1 MIDRLQIRE
10 LQELVGEETLDRLK
24 NIVPYI
30 PNTDIEHP
38 NDIYEKKHLVKI
50 FLSFS
55 GQDILSKNKFRVKIL
70 NRLSLDEITSLAT
83 NLNIDPTLE
92 FKHLV
97 NKISRLK
104 WGNNEETKIVIEFL
118 KLPEEYLPAPEKK
131 LKNIEHVEKPEIPF
145 KILKDFQINIF
156 QKSTDRLKNPIQRF
170 IIQMPT
176 GSGKTRTAMEII
188 ASQLNKNPGKSVMW
202 IANSEELCEQ
212 AVESFKDVWIHV
224 GNFDVDLIRAWG
236 GNNLQIPVKSSF
248 IVGGFAKL
256 NSTFKKDND
265 LPEIISK
272 QLVMVIVDEAHQV
285 VAPTYKKVVDSLL
298 KSNFRSHLIGLTAT
312 PGRSNIERDE
322 TKDLSEFFS
331 RNMIE
336 IDSGD
341 KSVFEYLRDKKILSY
356 IEKDPLIYDKY
367 YELTEKEK
375 KYVDTWFDFPPGLL
389 ERISQDDVRNLEI
402 IKKMNIECESN
413 KNVIFFAGSI
423 DQSKFICA
431 TLNFMGFRAEH
442 VDGNTGRDR
451 RRNIIQEFKDG
462 NLNVICNFG
471 VLTTGFDAPKTDVIF
486 IARPTMS
493 VVLYSQMV
501 GRGLRGPAIGGTQY
515 CKLIDVIDNLDA
527 YKSPE
532 NVYDY
537 FEEYWNI

>member
-1 MIDRLQIRE
+1 MIDRLQIKE
-10 LQELVGEETLDRLK
+10 LQELVGDDTLDRLK
-24 NIVPYI
+24 NIIPYI
-30 PNTDIEHP
+30 PNTNLEHP
-38 NDIYEKKHLVKI
+38 NDIYEKQQLVKI

-55 GQDILSKNKFRVKIL
+55 GQDSLSKNKFRAKIL
-70 NRLSLDEITSLAT
+70 NRLSSDEITFLA
-83 NLNIDPTLE
+83 NKLNIDPTLE
-92 FKHLV
+92 LKQLV

-104 WGNNEETKIVIEFL
+104 WGDNEETKIIIDFL
-118 KLPEEYLPAPEKK
+118 KLPEEYLPSAEKK
-131 LKNIEHVEKPEIPF
+131 LNNIENVEKPEIPF
-145 KILKDFQINIF
+145 KILKDFQIRIF
-156 QKSTDRLKNPIQRF
+156 ENCMSKLKNPIQRF

-176 GSGKTRTAMEII
+176 GSGKTRTSMEII
-188 ASQLNKNPGKSVMW
+188 ASQLNDNPGKSVMW

-212 AVESFKDVWIHV
+212 AVESFKDVWEHI

-236 GNNLQIPVKSSF
+236 SNNLQIPVKSSF

-256 NSTFKKDND
+256 NSTFKKDKE
-265 LPEIISK
+265 LPGIISK
-272 QLVMVIVDEAHQV
+272 HLVMILVDEAHQV

-298 KSNFRSHLIGLTAT
+298 KSNYASHLIGLTAT
-312 PGRSNIERDE
+312 PGRSNLERDE
-322 TKDLSEFFS
+322 TKDLSDFFS
-331 RNMIE
+331 GTMIE
-336 IDSGD
+336 INPED
-341 KSVFEYLRDKKILSY
+341 KTVFEFLRDKKILSH

-375 KYVDTWFDFPPGLL
+375 KYVDTWFDFPSGLL
-389 ERISQDDVRNLEI
+389 ERISLDDARNLEI
-402 IKKMNIECESN
+402 IKKLKNECESD
-413 KNVIFFAGSI
+413 KKVIFFGASI

-431 TLNFMGFRAEH
+431 ILNFMGYRAEH

-451 RRNIIQEFKDG
+451 RRNIVKQFKDG

>member
-1 MIDRLQIRE
+1 MIDKLQIQE
-10 LQELVGEETLDRLK
+10 LQELVGDSTLDRLK
-24 NIVPYI
+24 NIIPYI
-30 PNTDIEHP
+30 PNTSIDHP
-38 NDIYEKKHLVKI
+38 SEIYEKRHLIKI

-55 GQDILSKNKFRVKIL
+55 GQDSLSKKKFRVKL
-70 NRLSLDEITSLAT
+70 FSRLSLDDITSLA
-83 NLNIDPTLE
+83 NKLNIKSNLG
-92 FKHLV
+92 FNQLV
-97 NKISRLK
+97 DKISKLK
-104 WGNNEETKIVIEFL
+104 WGSNDETKIIIDFL
-118 KLPEEYLPAPEKK
+118 KLPEEYLPSVEKK
-131 LKNIEHVEKPEIPF
+131 LDNIETIEKPESPF
-145 KILKDFQINIF
+145 KTLKDFQVRIF
-156 QKSTDRLKNPIQRF
+156 EDSMDKLRYPLQRF

-188 ASQLNKNPGKSVMW
+188 ALQLNNNPGKSVIW

-212 AVESFKDVWIHV
+212 AVESFNDVWSHI

-236 GNNLQIPVKSSF
+236 NNDLRIPIKSSF

-256 NSTFKKDND
+256 NSTFKRDK
-265 LPEIISK
+265 EMSGIISK
-272 QLVMVIVDEAHQV
+272 HLSMVIVDEAHQV
-285 VAPTYKKVVDSLL
+285 MAPTYKNVVDRLL
-298 KSNFRSHLIGLTAT
+298 KSNYISHLIGLTAT

-322 TKDLSEFFS
+322 TRDLSEFFS
-331 RNMIE
+331 GSMIE
-336 IDSGD
+336 IDPKD
-341 KSVFEYLRDKKILSY
+341 ETVFEFLRGKKILSH
-356 IEKDPLIYDKY
+356 IVKDPLIYDKY
-367 YELTEKEK
+367 YKLTEKEK
-375 KYVDTWFDFPPGLL
+375 KYVDTYFDFPSELL

-402 IKKMNIECESN
+402 IKKMKVECESN

-451 RRNIIQEFKDG
+451 RRNIVQEFKDG

>member
-24 NIVPYI
+24 NIIPYI

-38 NDIYEKKHLVKI
+38 NDIYEKQHLVKI

-55 GQDILSKNKFRVKIL
+55 GQDSLSKNKFRAKIL
-70 NRLSLDEITSLAT
+70 NRLSLDEITSLA
-83 NLNIDPTLE
+83 NKLNISSTLE
-92 FKHLV
+92 FKELV

-104 WGNNEETKIVIEFL
+104 WGNNEETKIVIDFL
-118 KLPEEYLPAPEKK
+118 KLPEEYLPSVEKK
-131 LKNIEHVEKPEIPF
+131 LDNIENVEMPKTPF
-145 KILKDFQINIF
+145 KILKDFQIRIF
-156 QKSTDRLKNPIQRF
+156 ESSMSKLKNPIQRF

-176 GSGKTRTAMEII
+176 GSGKTRTTMEII
-188 ASQLNKNPGKSVMW
+188 ASQLNNNPGKSVMW
-202 IANSEELCEQ
+202 VANSEELCEQ
-212 AVESFKDVWIHV
+212 AVESFKDVWTHV
-224 GNFDVDLIRAWG
+224 GNFDVDLIRGWG
-236 GNNLQIPVKSSF
+236 SNDLQIPTKSSF

-256 NSTFKKDND
+256 NSTFKRDKEM
-265 LPEIISK
+265 PKIISK
-272 QLVMVIVDEAHQV
+272 HLIMIIVDEAHQV
-285 VAPTYKKVVDSLL
+285 VAPTYKKVIDSLL
-298 KSNFRSHLIGLTAT
+298 KSNFVSHLIGLTAT
-312 PGRSNIERDE
+312 PGRSNLERDE
-322 TKDLSEFFS
+322 TKDLSNFFS

-336 IDSGD
+336 INPGD
-341 KSVFEYLRDKKILSY
+341 KTVFEYLRDKKVLSY

-375 KYVDTWFDFPPGLL
+375 RYVDTWFDFPPGLL
-389 ERISQDDVRNLEI
+389 ERISLDDVRNLEI
-402 IKKMNIECESN
+402 INKLKIECESN
-413 KNVIFFAGSI
+413 KNVIFFGGSV

-431 TLNFMGFRAEH
+431 TLNFMGFKAEH

-462 NLNVICNFG
+462 KLNVICNFG

-501 GRGLRGPAIGGTQY
+501 GRGLRGPAIGGTEY